1 MIAIPTSPAHHTCPP
16 PIPTFHPLTTPLQ
29 DNLGKEQLLFLW
41 QGDARVI
48 GIWHR
53 DPNRASLLDP
63 AWIPPGSLL
72 DPSWIPPGSLLDP
85 SWIPPGSLLDLT
97 ARGRNAFAPGA
108 FDGLLRKLEYLEELK
123 AAAKRR
129 LSPRSYAG
137 ARSSMGSATGSA
149 TGSTAPTGPRIHS
162 HSSSSHPI

>member
-63 AWIPPGSLL
+63 A
-72 DPSWIPPGSLLDP
+72 
-85 SWIPPGSLLDLT
+85 WIPPGSLLDLT